1 MFRYQDLLKEV
12 ELFEKHGV
20 ETGSIGDSTLGQ
32 ATPYIFVGNKE
43 GRCIIVQGGIHAREH
58 ITSLLVVC
66 QAKHLLKHPELLL
79 DGGIYFIPDPKSTR
93 LNSSHRSLSRMPSSA

>member
-43 GRCIIVQGGIHAREH
+43 GRSGKAPFEAPR
-58 ITSLLVVC
+58 
-66 QAKHLLKHPELLL
+66 A
-79 DGGIYFIPDPKSTR
+79 F
-93 LNSSHRSLSRMPSSA
+93 A

>member
-43 GRCIIVQGGIHAREH
+43 GRCIIVQDR
-58 ITSLLVVC
+58 
-66 QAKHLLKHPELLL
+66 
-79 DGGIYFIPDPKSTR
+79 KSTR
-93 LNSSHRSLSRMPSSA
+93 LNSSHNA

>member
-43 GRCIIVQGGIHAREH
+43 GRCIIVQGGHSRAG
-58 ITSLLVVC
+58 
-66 QAKHLLKHPELLL
+66 A
-79 DGGIYFIPDPKSTR
+79 YNKSACGVSGKAPFEAPR
-93 LNSSHRSLSRMPSSA
+93 AFA

>member
-32 ATPYIFVGNKE
+32 AKPYSFV
-43 GRCIIVQGGIHAREH
+43 
-58 ITSLLVVC
+58 
-66 QAKHLLKHPELLL
+66 
-79 DGGIYFIPDPKSTR
+79 
-93 LNSSHRSLSRMPSSA
+93 

>member
-43 GRCIIVQGGIHAREH
+43 GRCIIVQGA
-58 ITSLLVVC
+58 
-66 QAKHLLKHPELLL
+66 
-79 DGGIYFIPDPKSTR
+79 FTR
-93 LNSSHRSLSRMPSSA
+93 GSI